1 MLTTSWAI
9 KAIVIATVLSGTS
22 AIGFAEMRAPTQVD
36 LASGRRVQQKENR
49 LYEVDASKHTI
60 SAIQFPPSFK
70 HAIATSSSIAFP
82 DDHSRLI
89 DGKEYFL
96 VVVNQSSSSNPT
108 GYCGAGE
115 EGTLYALE
123 LRDGAAVP
131 RFSTLVKSCL
141 KDFDLASDSGMKSGY
156 LAIKWKD
163 SPVGIQVH
171 WDIYGNASDVSS
183 FYRYEGGA
191 FVADKQ

>member
-9 KAIVIATVLSGTS
+9 KAVVVATVLSGIS
-22 AIGFAEMRAPTQVD
+22 AIGFAEIPAPTEVD

-49 LYEVDASKHTI
+49 LYEVDASKHKI
-60 SAIQFPPSFK
+60 SVIQLPPAFK
-70 HAIATSSSIAFP
+70 RAIATSSSIAFP
-82 DDHSRLI
+82 EDHSRLI
-89 DGKEYFL
+89 EGKEYFL
-96 VVVNQSSSSNPT
+96 VVVNQSSSLNPT

-123 LRDGAAVP
+123 LRDGVAVP
-131 RFSTLVKSCL
+131 RFSTLVQSCL

-156 LAIKWKD
+156 SAIKWKD
-163 SPVGIQVH
+163 SPVGIQIH

-183 FYRYEGGA
+183 FYRYKDGA
-191 FVADKQ
+191 FVAGK

>member
-1 MLTTSWAI
+1 MLTTSWVI
-9 KAIVIATVLSGTS
+9 KVVIIATVLSGIS
-22 AIGFAEMRAPTQVD
+22 AIGFAEMPAPTQVD
-36 LASGRRVQQKENR
+36 LARGRRVQQKENR
-49 LYEVDASKHTI
+49 LYEVDASKHKV
-60 SAIQFPPSFK
+60 SVIQLPPAFK
-70 HAIATSSSIAFP
+70 RAVATSSSIAFP

-89 DGKEYFL
+89 EGKEYFL

-131 RFSTLVKSCL
+131 RFSTLVQSCL
-141 KDFDLASDSGMKSGY
+141 KDFDLASDSGVKSGY
-156 LAIKWKD
+156 LAIKWKN

-171 WDIYGNASDVSS
+171 WDIYGNASDVNS